1 MTENILTYTLNLQDN
16 LSGKLKKIGIQNEE
30 QLEVW
35 AKVEKQIFSA
45 NTAIKKIGLTTATLN
60 DKIKALKDQRDW
72 IPISNTKAIKA
83 ATLEINK
90 LENQLRKTTE
100 VSQSFGSKI
109 KGVFSNIGS
118 VIGGFVTSKVTE
130 LISGSVDAATTA
142 NSYIQRLGVTMSNAM
157 DATQE
162 QVNEIVDMASDS
174 EATGVVSGGATIA
187 GMQELSTYLS
197 QTDSLKTLM
206 PVMQDMLAQQY
217 GFNAAEENAV
227 QIGSMLGK
235 VLNGQVGA
243 LSRYG
248 YSFDDAQEKILKF
261 GTEEQKVA
269 TLADVVNASVKGVNE
284 TLANSKEGD
293 LKHIQFGFDSLK
305 ERLGGVI
312 GDLKNALAPAMKKI
326 LEIADNIMNY
336 LEDNID
342 SICDFIENE
351 VVSIIDTIGNVFSFL
366 WKNKDVIVPIIA
378 AITAVVA
385 VVKAW
390 EVAQIALNFVMS
402 ANPIG
407 IIVVA
412 IGAMIAAIA
421 VAIKKYNEWGSA
433 LLLLL
438 GPLGMVVQ
446 LIMTFKRYWD
456 SIVKAFKSGSI
467 IDGIKNIGVALLD
480 FILYPA
486 QQLFSILANIP
497 YIGKFFQ
504 GAQNFVNDIRNAI
517 GAIDPKTD
525 TEENT
530 SSDNGTMSNL
540 LSSVGA
546 SGNSSNGS
554 SAIADATKKDSKEV
568 STGGTRNTQITINLD
583 KMVENINFSG
593 GVEDNKENLV
603 RQLEECLNRVLY
615 AAVNTL

>member
-1 MTENILTYTLNLQDN
+1 MNGFEYVLNLQDN
-16 LSGKLKKIGIQNEE
+16 LSGKLKKVTVASDEMLETWSGIESTLVKARKAINDSGGSLGALRQ
-30 QLEVW
+30 QLD
-35 AKVEKQIFSA
+35 
-45 NTAIKKIGLTTATLN
+45 AIKKQREWIPASNTRAIAQASNEIDSLTKKISRLENAGQGLKKFGATLGGHIVSLFGAFKA
-60 DKIKALKDQRDW
+60 KIPEF
-72 IPISNTKAIKA
+72 I
-83 ATLEINK
+83 
-90 LENQLRKTTE
+90 
-100 VSQSFGSKI
+100 
-109 KGVFSNIGS
+109 
-118 VIGGFVTSKVTE
+118 
-130 LISGSVDAATTA
+130 DAATTA

-385 VVKAW
+385 AVKAW

-402 ANPIG
+402 ANPVG

-525 TEENT
+525 TEET
-530 SSDNGTMSNL
+530 SSSDNGTMANL

-546 SGNSSNGS
+546 SGNSSDGS

-593 GVEDNKENLV
+593 GVEDNKESLV